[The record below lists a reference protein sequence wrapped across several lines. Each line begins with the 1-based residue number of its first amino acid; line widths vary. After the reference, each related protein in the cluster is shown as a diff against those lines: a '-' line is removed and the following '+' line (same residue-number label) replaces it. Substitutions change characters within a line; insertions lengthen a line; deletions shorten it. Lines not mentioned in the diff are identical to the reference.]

1 MTSVINN
8 VSPEICQQQLN
19 KAKETF
25 LLRKQIES
33 QFSDKT
39 SEFTSANYNLQNAKR
54 TLNNLS
60 DITKW
65 NSHLLKCDK
74 TCSGGNTSD
83 CGDINSTDIMYSATQ
98 YAPGLMS
105 KQYGCPDSCAIVCAQ
120 APKPPIVAQQ
130 AIVNG
135 FENTSKL
142 LKDQIDK
149 LQLELSENIIKLD
162 CCKNITTSDY
172 NNIQSII
179 NECQT
184 KINSQLI
191 ANSRQKNTKSP
202 MDRINNPATYAPDTA
217 ATYAPSTAA
226 PGKSTMNEELNITR
240 FYIALIEGYNAAK
253 SSGQIETNP
262 IFKIMN
268 SDPIQLLGIDMY
280 NYAKQN
286 GKLKIDEK
294 GNEIPSWQLSKYING
309 TFTSFEAALIEGYN
323 TAKLNGQIETTS
335 IFKSMDSDINFIP
348 MINYY
353 NRAKGN
359 GTLIIKE
366 NYTISSDGTVMYTDN
381 QTVRL
386 PTEPSTQ
393 IASAQ
398 STIEQSFV
406 QPEVAQAA
414 VAQVEAAQP
423 TKQPTKQPIDDK
435 HLLIYLALIMG
446 ILLSIIPGIIFKDN
460 EIFFI
465 SSISIAVVC
474 GLILMYYFTIDF
486 IIN

>member
-1 MTSVINN
+1 
-8 VSPEICQQQLN
+8 
-19 KAKETF
+19 
-25 LLRKQIES
+25 
-33 QFSDKT
+33 
-39 SEFTSANYNLQNAKR
+39 
-54 TLNNLS
+54 
-60 DITKW
+60 
-65 NSHLLKCDK
+65 
-74 TCSGGNTSD
+74 
-83 CGDINSTDIMYSATQ
+83 
-98 YAPGLMS
+98 
-105 KQYGCPDSCAIVCAQ
+105 
-120 APKPPIVAQQ
+120 
-130 AIVNG
+130 
-135 FENTSKL
+135 
-142 LKDQIDK
+142 
-149 LQLELSENIIKLD
+149 
-162 CCKNITTSDY
+162 
-172 NNIQSII
+172 
-179 NECQT
+179 
-184 KINSQLI
+184 
-191 ANSRQKNTKSP
+191 
-202 MDRINNPATYAPDTA
+202 
-217 ATYAPSTAA
+217 
-226 PGKSTMNEELNITR
+226 
-240 FYIALIEGYNAAK
+240 
-253 SSGQIETNP
+253 
-262 IFKIMN
+262 
-268 SDPIQLLGIDMY
+268 
-280 NYAKQN
+280 
-286 GKLKIDEK
+286 
-294 GNEIPSWQLSKYING
+294 
-309 TFTSFEAALIEGYN
+309 
-323 TAKLNGQIETTS
+323 
-335 IFKSMDSDINFIP
+335 MDSDINFIP